1 MSLIKIEGYE
11 VLSEHPYMMLPTA
24 LALKLE
30 NGAQFLMGSIPVYIG
45 AELIRI
51 EQGVSQKNEF
61 YLVRE
66 MNMHNLLEKDVEIE
80 IKTKKSDELPIST
93 FGGSEKLFGKEP
105 KIISIGPISL
115 ATAFVKVGKIKAELS
130 GISGVLA
137 AAMLSAKLKYNGKV
151 VKNIAALTKGN
162 IPLIALDVGTKHTP
176 VFFGTDPHQMV
187 FLGGYDYRKLD
198 YNPLMVDRHNIESFI
213 HMMKKK
219 NVKLKEIRISGLTA
233 QGVYVG
239 EAILEKGSASFPII
253 PSNAILLKEIFSV
266 PGYVDDTLVKI
277 QEKTGN

>member
-1 MSLIKIEGYE
+1 MALLKIEGYE

-61 YLVRE
+61 YLIRE
-66 MNMHNLLEKDVEIE
+66 MNMHNLLDKDPEVE
-80 IKTKKSDELPIST
+80 IKTKNSDELPIST
-93 FGGSEKLFGKEP
+93 FGGSEEIFGKEP

-115 ATAFVKVGKIKAELS
+115 ATAYTKVGKIKAELS
-130 GISGVLA
+130 GVSGVIA
-137 AAMLSAKLKYNGKV
+137 AAILSSKMKYNGKV

-162 IPLIALDVGTKHTP
+162 VPLIALDVASKHTP
-176 VFFGTDPHQMV
+176 VFFGIDPHQMA
-187 FLGGYDYRKLD
+187 FIGGYDYKKLD
-198 YNPLMVDRHNIESFI
+198 YNPLMVDRHSIESFI

-219 NVKLKEIRISGLTA
+219 KARLKEIRISGITA
-233 QGVYVG
+233 QGIYVG
-239 EAILEKGSASFPII
+239 EAILENGSVSFPII
-253 PSNAILLKEIFSV
+253 PSSAILLKEIFSV

-277 QEKTGN
+277 QEKAGQ

>member
-1 MSLIKIEGYE
+1 MPLLKIESYE

-30 NGAQFLMGSIPVYIG
+30 NGSQFLMGSIPVYIG

-51 EQGVSQKNEF
+51 EQGISQKNEF

-66 MNMHNLLEKDVEIE
+66 INMHNLLEKDVEVE
-80 IKTKKSDELPIST
+80 IKTKKSEEMPIST
-93 FGGSEKLFGKEP
+93 FSGSEKIFGKEP

-115 ATAFVKVGKIKAELS
+115 ATAYVKVGKITTELS
-130 GISGVLA
+130 GVSGVLA

-151 VKNIAALTKGN
+151 VNNIAALTKGN
-162 IPLIALDVGTKHTP
+162 IPLIALDVRTKHTP
-176 VFFGTDPHQMV
+176 VFFGIDPHQMV
-187 FLGGYDYRKLD
+187 FLGGYDYRKTD
-198 YNPLMVDRHNIESFI
+198 YNPLMADRHSIESFI

-219 NVKLKEIRISGLTA
+219 KAKLKEIRISGLTA
-233 QGVYVG
+233 QGIYVG
-239 EAILEKGSASFPII
+239 EAILENGSASFPII
-253 PSNAILLKEIFSV
+253 PSNAVLLKEIFSV

-277 QEKTGN
+277 QERAR